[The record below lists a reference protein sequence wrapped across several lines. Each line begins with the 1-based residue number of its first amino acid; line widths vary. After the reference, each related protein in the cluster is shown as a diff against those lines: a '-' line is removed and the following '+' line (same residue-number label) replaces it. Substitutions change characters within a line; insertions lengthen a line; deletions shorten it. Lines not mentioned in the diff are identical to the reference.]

1 MCNYDGT
8 LNEFG
13 QVLCVLVCGNIPE
26 YKLYS
31 LELPQFLCLRLK
43 FQHKAFHRTNHAKI
57 TQKLDINFVHN
68 NTSQVSQNLW
78 IPSALYDSY

>member
-13 QVLCVLVCGNIPE
+13 QVLRVLVCSNIPE

-31 LELPQFLCLRLK
+31 LELPQFLCQRLK
-43 FQHKAFHRTNHAKI
+43 FQHEAFHRANHVKI
-57 TQKLDINFVHN
+57 T
-68 NTSQVSQNLW
+68 
-78 IPSALYDSY
+78 